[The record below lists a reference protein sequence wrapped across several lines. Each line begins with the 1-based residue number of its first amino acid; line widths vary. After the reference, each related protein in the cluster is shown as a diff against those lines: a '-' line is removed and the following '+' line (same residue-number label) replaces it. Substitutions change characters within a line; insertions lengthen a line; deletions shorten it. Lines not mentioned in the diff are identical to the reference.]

1 MAYTTKAA
9 TRGCRN
15 GRAVGG
21 FALVMALPDEMSGSR
36 EGHKQRVTL
45 TLV

>member
-1 MAYTTKAA
+1 MAYTTKATA
-9 TRGCRN
+9 RGGRN

-21 FALVMALPDEMSGSR
+21 FALVMAQPNEMSGSR
-36 EGHKQRVTL
+36 EDHKQRVTL